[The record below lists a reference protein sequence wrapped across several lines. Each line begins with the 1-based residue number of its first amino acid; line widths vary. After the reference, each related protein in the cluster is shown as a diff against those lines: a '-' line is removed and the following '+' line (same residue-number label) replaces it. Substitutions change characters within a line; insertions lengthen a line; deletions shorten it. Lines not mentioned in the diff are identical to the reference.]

1 MGSCS
6 LLKLEFRF
14 LAWLSNSPAPRGQ
27 LVTAYRCHLK
37 SDQGTEILRFFECP
51 DDSAVV
57 VKAIA
62 LLDSEPAHRSIEI
75 WDGRRFVAS
84 IPRTGKVHEDPH
96 SKDRT

>member
-1 MGSCS
+1 M
-6 LLKLEFRF
+6 
-14 LAWLSNSPAPRGQ
+14 
-27 LVTAYRCHLK
+27 TAYRCHLK

-84 IPRTGKVHEDPH
+84 IPRTDKVDEDPH
-96 SKDRT
+96 SKDKT